1 MFLPMLREWRDQY
14 FSIPFSAKSLKFSKL
29 RVRDVIGGCP
39 HFFKIAAGTSL
50 GGSISIFGGVIKSMI
65 LI

>member
-50 GGSISIFGGVIKSMI
+50 GGSISIFV
-65 LI
+65 